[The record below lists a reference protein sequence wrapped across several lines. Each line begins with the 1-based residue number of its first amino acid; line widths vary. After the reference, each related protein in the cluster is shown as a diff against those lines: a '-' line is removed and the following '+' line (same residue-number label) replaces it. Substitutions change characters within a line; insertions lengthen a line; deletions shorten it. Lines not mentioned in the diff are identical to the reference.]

1 MHSDAQPENYPIGSV
16 ESRAAARFL
25 LESQSDKK
33 EAIWVVFIAPDRTE
47 TSRMPLIIP
56 AL

>member
-25 LESQSDKK
+25 LESQSEKK
-33 EAIWVVFIAPDRTE
+33 ETIWVVFIAPGGTE
-47 TSRMPLIIP
+47 TGRTKLT
-56 AL
+56 